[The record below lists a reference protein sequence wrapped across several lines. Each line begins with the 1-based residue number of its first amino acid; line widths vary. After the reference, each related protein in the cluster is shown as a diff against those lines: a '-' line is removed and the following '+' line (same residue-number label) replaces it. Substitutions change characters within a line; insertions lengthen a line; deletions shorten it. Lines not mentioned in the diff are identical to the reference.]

1 MNEQGLWEGR
11 AVYLSVMESEVL
23 RSSVFLGNIFEG
35 KRMLLETSLEKVKS
49 VNKLYLA
56 VGV

>member
-1 MNEQGLWEGR
+1 MNKGSGKGGLCICWQMEFEGP
-11 AVYLSVMESEVL
+11 
-23 RSSVFLGNIFEG
+23 RSSVFLENIFEG

>member
-1 MNEQGLWEGR
+1 MNKGSGKGGLCICR
-11 AVYLSVMESEVL
+11 QMESEVL

>member
-1 MNEQGLWEGR
+1 
-11 AVYLSVMESEVL
+11 MELEVL
-23 RSSVFLGNIFEG
+23 DFLGDRFEG
-35 KRMLLETSLEKVKS
+35 KRMLLEVSLGKVKS

>member
-1 MNEQGLWEGR
+1 MNKGSGKGGLCICR
-11 AVYLSVMESEVL
+11 QMESEGP
-23 RSSVFLGNIFEG
+23 RSSVFLENIFEG

-56 VGV
+56 FGV

>member
-1 MNEQGLWEGR
+1 MNKGSGKGGLCICR
-11 AVYLSVMESEVL
+11 QMESEGL

>member
-1 MNEQGLWEGR
+1 MNKGSGKGGLCVCR
-11 AVYLSVMESEVL
+11 QMESEGP
-23 RSSVFLGNIFEG
+23 RSSVFLGTIFEG